1 MGPPINGRAWGRGCG
16 GLTPSARAKIGAESW
31 AHGQQVSK
39 TGADARTAR
48 LRRSG
53 TGACDRVPVACV
65 LAGEDTSEAPDKQL
79 VGGQCSAGGDRILDR
94 VPAGH
99 LTSSAAGIAPPKRS
113 TLQSAFAQ
121 SGYISTTSCVVS

>member
-1 MGPPINGRAWGRGCG
+1 M
-16 GLTPSARAKIGAESW
+16 SARATGVKDRSGCADGTAAES
-31 AHGQQVSK
+31 GS
-39 TGADARTAR
+39 
-48 LRRSG
+48 
-53 TGACDRVPVACV
+53 GACDRVPVACV
-65 LAGEDTSEAPDKQL
+65 LAGEHKSEAPDELL
-79 VGGQCSAGGDRILDR
+79 VGGLCSAGGDRILDR